1 MNGKNMWLGIAVLLV
16 GAVGGAHA
24 RLRRFLSE
32 ARLPFS
38 IDAN

>member
-1 MNGKNMWLGIAVLLV
+1 MNGKNMWLGIAVLLL

-32 ARLPFS
+32 AKMPVS
-38 IDAN
+38 VGMN